1 MKNSLVFAII
11 SMALLSSCTAE
22 CNTSTAQGAAS
33 CLCEIGDEILMSS
46 DNKEKVK
53 DLLEQQSTYIQEMEK
68 AYTEG
73 KYTKNEMEAILQ
85 DRNCSF

>member
-1 MKNSLVFAII
+1 MKNLIIAAISSI
-11 SMALLSSCTAE
+11 YVLSSCIAE
-22 CNTSTAQGAAS
+22 CDTSTVQGAAT
-33 CLCEIGDEILMSS
+33 CLCEVGDEILMNS
-46 DNKEKVK
+46 DDKEKVK
-53 DLLEQQSTYIQEMEK
+53 DLLEQQNTYIQEMEK

>member
-1 MKNSLVFAII
+1 MKNSLVVAII
-11 SMALLSSCTAE
+11 SISLLSSCIAE
-22 CNTSTAQGAAS
+22 CDTSTAQGAAS

-46 DNKEKVK
+46 DDKEKVK
-53 DLLEQQSTYIQEMEK
+53 GLLEKQSAYIKEMEK